1 MKTGAVFDR
10 SRKYRYNLWR
20 EWDDSLPRVAF
31 VMLNPSRA
39 DASINDQTI
48 TTCIGFAKNLGYGG
62 MDVVNLFAYRST
74 EPGNLK
80 LARDPVGK
88 ENDAYIL
95 EACSRADATIVA
107 WGNHGKLLE
116 RSIEVE
122 KLLAKQALLCFG
134 ITKQGHP
141 RHPLY
146 LKHSTKLFSYSVRFQ
161 PHSCD

>member
-20 EWDDSLPRVAF
+20 EWDDARPRVAF

-48 TTCIGFAKNLGYGG
+48 ATCIGFAKALGYGG
-62 MDVVNLFAYRST
+62 MEVVNLFAYRST
-74 EPGNLK
+74 DPANLK

-88 ENDAYIL
+88 ENDTYIL
-95 EACSRADATIVA
+95 KACSRADVTIAA
-107 WGNHGKLLE
+107 WGNHGSLRQRSMEVEQLLE
-116 RSIEVE
+116 NR
-122 KLLAKQALLCFG
+122 ALLCFG
-134 ITKQGHP
+134 ITKLGHP

-146 LKHSTKLFSYSVRFQ
+146 MKRSTELLEYKR
-161 PHSCD
+161 